1 MKNLILTLMLAVS
14 SIAYSQTA
22 QVIQLSSQ
30 DSAEAKSSYQAMK
43 DAEKKW
49 QDFQDQIRK
58 KYVESKNA
66 PTVWCSSIVSGTTA
80 YLSCPDN
87 NYLPGWENGFEFTK
101 DFGFLVPLPDPTSSA
116 SVPSCFGNQPPSW
129 WPANVSGHIID

>member
-1 MKNLILTLMLAVS
+1 MKNLILTLILVVS

-49 QDFQDQIRK
+49 EDFQDQISK
-58 KYVESKNA
+58 KYVRSTNA
-66 PTVWCSSIVSGTTA
+66 QTAECWTIGSGTTA
-80 YLSCPDN
+80 YLSCPSLN
-87 NYLPGWENGFEFTK
+87 YYLPGWENGFEFTK
-101 DFGFLVPLPDPTSSA
+101 DFGFLVPKQEPKSTRTTCSFLDDFNIHT
-116 SVPSCFGNQPPSW
+116 GE
-129 WPANVSGHIID
+129 IITQ